1 MGSVVGTTMKKY
13 TDKLE
18 CIPRRVQHRGKLLG
32 MEKFR
37 LEKIFTEISIF
48 VGLHFMV
55 KTDQQMQELGKS
67 KKQN

>member
-18 CIPRRVQHRGKLLG
+18 CVQRRVQHRGKLSG

-37 LEKIFTEISIF
+37 LEERFTEISIF

-55 KTDQQMQELGKS
+55 KTD
-67 KKQN
+67 